1 MLDLSP
7 KCHAKLS
14 FELLP
19 GRRETKI
26 SIESENFDR
35 KLNRDQ
41 RNKTPFYFLELI
53 VLQWK
58 RFRILQKSVYLFAMV
73 ETEAIDPF
81 SSCSFVFPI
90 QVICSS
96 QRNSSLPCLV
106 RTYICTGMK
115 RKLKETVL
123 KNNVTRPTFGNKTYK
138 LKRSI
143 IRNGQNTFL
152 FHKNRKP
159 SVCTEKKTDN
169 R

>member
-1 MLDLSP
+1 MLDLSQ

-26 SIESENFDR
+26 SIESENFDH

-90 QVICSS
+90 
-96 QRNSSLPCLV
+96 
-106 RTYICTGMK
+106 
-115 RKLKETVL
+115 
-123 KNNVTRPTFGNKTYK
+123 
-138 LKRSI
+138 
-143 IRNGQNTFL
+143 
-152 FHKNRKP
+152 
-159 SVCTEKKTDN
+159 
-169 R
+169 

>member
-41 RNKTPFYFLELI
+41 RNRTPFYFLELI

-90 QVICSS
+90 
-96 QRNSSLPCLV
+96 
-106 RTYICTGMK
+106 
-115 RKLKETVL
+115 
-123 KNNVTRPTFGNKTYK
+123 
-138 LKRSI
+138 
-143 IRNGQNTFL
+143 
-152 FHKNRKP
+152 
-159 SVCTEKKTDN
+159 
-169 R
+169 